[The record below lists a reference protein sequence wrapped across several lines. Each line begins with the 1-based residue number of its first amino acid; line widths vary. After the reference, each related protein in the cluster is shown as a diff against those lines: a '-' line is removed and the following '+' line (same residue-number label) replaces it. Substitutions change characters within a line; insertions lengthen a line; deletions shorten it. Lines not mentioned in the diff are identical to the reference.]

1 MVFHKSPFENEGV
14 YQQNSHRNSHSY
26 HKQVERI
33 SNAKN
38 KNHQVQ
44 YQALYGTALRS
55 NQSMVLPGMG
65 IIGRSIKFEV
75 GNHFLQHFS

>member
-14 YQQNSHRNSHSY
+14 YQHHNGHSY

-75 GNHFLQHFS
+75 LQ